1 MTQLACPRDD
11 ELWSDYKSRKDLS
24 LDVFCRQACL
34 PEEITDSLSSLL
46 DDENWGVSSRT
57 AELLERQERLSTRT
71 QKALLMSLCQYPGD
85 TDFAFRVL
93 TGVKLPPEGFEAL
106 MRRMNDRALVR
117 DWVRSGSREYGFY
130 EDTGPDDCA
139 VAILRHQKHLGEKEI
154 AILLRIA
161 IDNSDN
167 RHRSAAL
174 ILVNHIMTKR
184 IPLAAGVTL
193 LNQVEPVACRIML
206 EDLVED
212 DCLYEMLP
220 QLTQQVWPVLCS
232 LWLSTS
238 WDTDTICYQSDGC
251 LYVWRRDSLFKVELD
266 TEQQVNIAATFKDV
280 KDLLISKGRKELE
293 ELGLVIGSFR
303 CSG

>member
-1 MTQLACPRDD
+1 MP
-11 ELWSDYKSRKDLS
+11 S
-24 LDVFCRQACL
+24 QACL

-220 QLTQQVWPVLCS
+220 QLTQQ
-232 LWLSTS
+232 
-238 WDTDTICYQSDGC
+238 SDGC